1 MTASEQ
7 RFVVV
12 TTTHEGEEQARA
24 LASAV
29 VRERLAACAQVY
41 PVRSV
46 YWWDGEVQDA
56 EEWRIDLKTRAE
68 LVDRLGAFVAG
79 RHSYGT
85 PELIAVP
92 VADGSPGYLAWVA
105 EETAAAARAADRAE

>member
-1 MTASEQ
+1 MTASE
-7 RFVVV
+7 RHVVVV
-12 TTTHEGEEQARA
+12 TTTHESEEQARA

-46 YWWDGEVQDA
+46 YWWDGEVRDA

-68 LVDRLGAFVAG
+68 LADRLGAFVAE
-79 RHSYGT
+79 RHSYET
-85 PELIAVP
+85 PEVIVVP
-92 VADGSPGYLAWVA
+92 VAGGSADYLAWVA
-105 EETAAAARAADRAE
+105 GETTE

>member
-12 TTTHEGEEQARA
+12 TTTHESEERARA

-46 YWWDGEVQDA
+46 YWWDGEVRDA

-68 LVDRLGAFVAG
+68 LADRVGEFLAE
-79 RHSYGT
+79 RHSYET
-85 PELIAVP
+85 PEVIVVP
-92 VADGSPGYLAWVA
+92 VAGGRADYLAWVA
-105 EETAAAARAADRAE
+105 GETDGRPPGTAE

>member
-7 RFVVV
+7 RLVVV
-12 TTTHEGEEQARA
+12 TTTHESEEPARA

-46 YWWDGEVQDA
+46 YWWDGEVRDA
-56 EEWRIDLKTRAE
+56 EEWRIDFKTRAE
-68 LVDRLGAFVAG
+68 LADRLGEFVAG
-79 RHSYGT
+79 RHSYET

-92 VADGSPGYLAWVA
+92 VVAGSPGYLAWVA
-105 EETAAAARAADRAE
+105 EETAG

>member
-1 MTASEQ
+1 MAVNGQ
-7 RFVVV
+7 GFVVV
-12 TTTHEGEEQARA
+12 TTTHESEEQARA

-46 YWWDGEVQDA
+46 FWWEGEVRDA

-68 LVDRLGAFVAG
+68 LADRLAGFVAE
-79 RHSYGT
+79 RHPYET
-85 PELIAVP
+85 PEVIAVP
-92 VADGSPGYLAWVA
+92 VVSGSPGYLRWVA
-105 EETAAAARAADRAE
+105 GETAS

>member
-12 TTTHEGEEQARA
+12 TTTHESEEQARA

-46 YWWDGEVQDA
+46 YWWEGEVQDA

-68 LVDRLGAFVAG
+68 LADRLGAFVAG
-79 RHSYGT
+79 RHSYAT
-85 PELIAVP
+85 PEVVAVP
-92 VADGSPGYLAWVA
+92 VVAGSPGYLDWLAA
-105 EETAAAARAADRAE
+105 ETAG